1 MSSHKTFIV
10 KRKLAKA
17 QKQNRPLPQWF
28 RMKTDNKIRYNAKR
42 RHWRRTKLKFL
53 EYEEVKGMNC
63 LKDKNF
69 YEEDAKIINYD
80 RFSDRCIVSNE
91 RILTSKDYV
100 IVLSTQESYYIN
112 PLQWFGVPSCV
123 KNINKYQISYLY
135 ENMFLLRKP
144 NIIKKAVGVS
154 GEKLFNKIC
163 DNINDKLSNFLSSDP
178 KEHRNVIRNVLRRF
192 DVDGYVFEGK
202 GYFKTCRII
211 EGNRVNDKKEIFGRC
226 YKEMPITVGGK
237 IKFTDN
243 MIDIQNI
250 GTPIDCKTKE
260 SLLEKK
266 NDNIIEDDYDTEN
279 DEYSSTPNSEKFNF
293 KGYYFIAFLILL
305 FFQLLSIVVFI
316 SSTISYS
323 KKSKQLEKLKKINRE
338 ASTILLSKNNSL
350 CNSRSKRNLFL
361 NV

>member
-1 MSSHKTFIV
+1 MMKYLCLTSVVFQISLIYAVHSTEILNLLDCESSS
-10 KRKLAKA
+10 
-17 QKQNRPLPQWF
+17 
-28 RMKTDNKIRYNAKR
+28 
-42 RHWRRTKLKFL
+42 L
-53 EYEEVKGMNC
+53 EYKEINGMNC

-69 YEEDAKIINYD
+69 YEEDAKIITYD
-80 RFSDRCIVSNE
+80 RFNDRCIVSNE

-112 PLQWFGVPSCV
+112 PPQWFGIPSCV
-123 KNINKYQISYLY
+123 RNIRKYQISYLY
-135 ENMFLLRKP
+135 ENMFLLRRP
-144 NIIKKAVGVS
+144 DIIKKAVGVG
-154 GEKLFNKIC
+154 GEELFNKIC
-163 DNINDKLSNFLSSDP
+163 NNINDKLLNFLSGDP

-202 GYFKTCRII
+202 GYFKTCRIV
-211 EGNRVNDKKEIFGRC
+211 EGNKVSDKREIFGRC
-226 YKEMPITVGGK
+226 YKEMPVSVEGK
-237 IKFTDN
+237 VKFTDN

-250 GTPIDCKTKE
+250 GTPVDCKTKE

-266 NDNIIEDDYDTEN
+266 NDNSLEDDYDNTE
-279 DEYSSTPNSEKFNF
+279 DVECSSTPNSAKFNF

-323 KKSKQLEKLKKINRE
+323 KKSEQLEKLKKVNRE
-338 ASTILLSKNNSL
+338 ASIILLSKNNSL
-350 CNSRSKRNLFL
+350 CNNRSRRNPFL